1 MFDIANQL
9 LSCQS
14 PFAPLVQVD
23 EWTAK
28 SLRFS
33 FGRDFV
39 GLCLL
44 KCWKNRIAYGKWRSN
59 FLEPK
64 YENKNW
70 NLRFQWLWW
79 QHLIISTE
87 IDIVRFATG
96 RFQPSTSKI
105 SSFSKDKVD
114 LWEIFT
120 LKITP
125 IVVFVAI
132 QRIVLSWALAS
143 THFTILIRGMSIVL
157 LSFVNEVGFSFSEGL
172 LRLYNIQNDKWLL
185 VDKEFLFSCSTRH
198 LTRKLSSWTL
208 EKKFYARPSIFSIS
222 HVLFWYMFPL
232 SITDF
237 ADNFLKKRLIFWGN
251 KWTSDLDKILK

>member
-1 MFDIANQL
+1 MKKKKKRKKEKKIFSRVFDIANQL
-9 LSCQS
+9 LSRQS

-39 GLCLL
+39 GLWLI
-44 KCWKNRIAYGKWRSN
+44 KCWKTVSLTESDVQT

-105 SSFSKDKVD
+105 SSFSKEKVD
-114 LWEIFT
+114 LWEI
-120 LKITP
+120 LHWKL
-125 IVVFVAI
+125 
-132 QRIVLSWALAS
+132 R
-143 THFTILIRGMSIVL
+143 L
-157 LSFVNEVGFSFSEGL
+157 LSFLWPFNA
-172 LRLYNIQNDKWLL
+172 
-185 VDKEFLFSCSTRH
+185 LFH
-198 LTRKLSSWTL
+198 L
-208 EKKFYARPSIFSIS
+208 EP
-222 HVLFWYMFPL
+222 
-232 SITDF
+232 
-237 ADNFLKKRLIFWGN
+237 
-251 KWTSDLDKILK
+251 

>member
-1 MFDIANQL
+1 MKKKKKEKKKKTFFHACLISPISYCHVSR
-9 LSCQS
+9 LSHHSCRLMNEQQS
-14 PFAPLVQVD
+14 LYDLVLV
-23 EWTAK
+23 EI
-28 SLRFS
+28 SL
-33 FGRDFV
+33 DYD
-39 GLCLL
+39 CLSAEKTVSL
-44 KCWKNRIAYGKWRSN
+44 TESDVQT

-70 NLRFQWLWW
+70 NLRFQWPWW
-79 QHLIISTE
+79 QHLKISTE

-157 LSFVNEVGFSFSEGL
+157 LSFVNKVGFSCQWRAIAF
-172 LRLYNIQNDKWLL
+172 I
-185 VDKEFLFSCSTRH
+185 
-198 LTRKLSSWTL
+198 
-208 EKKFYARPSIFSIS
+208 
-222 HVLFWYMFPL
+222 
-232 SITDF
+232 
-237 ADNFLKKRLIFWGN
+237 
-251 KWTSDLDKILK
+251 